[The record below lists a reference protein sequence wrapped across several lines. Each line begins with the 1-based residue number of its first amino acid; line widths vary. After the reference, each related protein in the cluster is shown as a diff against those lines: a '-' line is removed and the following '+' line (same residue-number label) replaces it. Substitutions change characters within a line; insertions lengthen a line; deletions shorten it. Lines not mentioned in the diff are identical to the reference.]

1 MEATTHLT
9 NFMAITLI
17 DLTIPVGWTAFC
29 NVAEKKVL
37 GYQEFKKEGT
47 AKTALTL
54 VTKPTEAEL
63 KTELARL
70 KYNLPA

>member
-1 MEATTHLT
+1 
-9 NFMAITLI
+9 MAITLI

-37 GYQEFKKEGT
+37 GYREFKNAGK

-54 VTKPTEAEL
+54 VTKPSEAGL

-70 KYNLPA
+70 KYTLPA

>member
-1 MEATTHLT
+1 MATK
-9 NFMAITLI
+9 LI
-17 DLTIPVGWTAFC
+17 DLTIPTGWTAFC

-37 GYQEFKKEGT
+37 GYREFKNAGK

-54 VTKPTEAEL
+54 ITKPSEAQL

-70 KYNLPA
+70 KYTLPA

>member
-1 MEATTHLT
+1 MD
-9 NFMAITLI
+9 IKLI
-17 DLTIPVGWTAFC
+17 DLNIPVGWTAFC

-37 GYQEFKKEGT
+37 GYREFKKTGK

-63 KTELARL
+63 LAELALL
-70 KYNLPA
+70 KYTLPA

>member
-1 MEATTHLT
+1 
-9 NFMAITLI
+9 MAITLI

-37 GYQEFKKEGT
+37 GYQEFKNAGK

-63 KTELARL
+63 LAEITRL
-70 KYNLPA
+70 KYTLPA

>member
-1 MEATTHLT
+1 
-9 NFMAITLI
+9 MAITLI

-29 NVAEKKVL
+29 LVAEKKVL
-37 GYQEFKKEGT
+37 GYREFKNAGK

-54 VTKPTEAEL
+54 ITKPSEAQL

-70 KYNLPA
+70 KYTLPA